1 MRATQ
6 QRQTERQTPDICGP
20 AGLLQNATM
29 TTARKQPPKPP
40 AHRERALPAW
50 AVHIA
55 SSITAGSE
63 GEATVADAEGDPI
76 FHFSLPSGLTLLK
89 AVDVCVIA
97 LPEEARDEHV
107 SAALRELNDA
117 LNRGATVA
125 AIAFPP
131 ALGPAPPEYVNYLA
145 DLGIAIV
152 RDNGETALIAAT
164 EYVRRVLGLR
174 SKARQHLAS
183 RPRSS

>member
-1 MRATQ
+1 M
-6 QRQTERQTPDICGP
+6 
-20 AGLLQNATM
+20 
-29 TTARKQPPKPP
+29 
-40 AHRERALPAW
+40 
-50 AVHIA
+50 V
-55 SSITAGSE
+55 
-63 GEATVADAEGDPI
+63 DAEDDLI
-76 FHFSLPSGLTLLK
+76 SRVSLPSGSTLLK

-107 SAALRELNDA
+107 RAALRELREA

-131 ALGPAPPEYVNYLA
+131 ALGPAPPDYVTYLA

-152 RDNGETALIAAT
+152 RDNGEPALIAAT